1 MSNEVYKT
9 LFEQQ
14 AALLKAE
21 IRERQRRA
29 LRPMWFVLVVTA
41 ALLVWALGCA
51 A

>member
-9 LFEQQ
+9 LFEQR
-14 AALLKAE
+14 AALMKAE
-21 IRERQRRA
+21 IRERQRRDM
-29 LRPMWFVLVVTA
+29 RPMWFVLALTV